1 MRVVTAIVALLLF
14 CSCRP
19 QSAERSGAALQPVL
33 VVYDSGCWS
42 SLEAAYAPRIA
53 VYSDGSLRTRQLQWQ
68 EDKKW
73 FTNDYFQG
81 QLSQDE
87 LASLLTD
94 ASHVFSS
101 ADIDDYYEVEDT
113 IDLNSTVIALHAN
126 GVFASKEVYGGG
138 LYDITVDGAGRF
150 VLDDLLLSLP
160 VPLQQLLLQLYQV
173 ERKAQIPWTPEFDER
188 HVPKYPCA
196 EVLARSGRYGEI
208 DSGTRCPGHGT
219 DAIEAARKQFEKE
232 REEYQTRMRER
243 YAPRRENQ
251 PVIVPAVPA
260 K

>member
-53 VYSDGSLRTRQLQWQ
+53 VYSDGSLRTRQWQ
-68 EDKKW
+68 G
-73 FTNDYFQG
+73 FGQNAYFQG
-81 QLSQDE
+81 QLLQDE
-87 LASLLTD
+87 LVDLLTN
-94 ASHVFSS
+94 ASQVFS
-101 ADIDDYYEVEDT
+101 AAGIDDYYEVRVGS
-113 IDLNSTVIALHAN
+113 DLNTTDIELHAS
-126 GVFASKEVYGGG
+126 GVCASKGIYGGG
-138 LYDITVDGAGRF
+138 LHDIAVDGSGRL
-150 VLDDLLLSLP
+150 VLSEPLQSLP

-173 ERKAQIPWTPEFDER
+173 ERQAQIAWTPEFDEK

-196 EVLARSGRYGEI
+196 EVLARSGRYGAT

-219 DAIEAARKQFEKE
+219 DAIEASRKQFEKE
-232 REEYQTRMRER
+232 RQEYQTRMRER
-243 YAPRRENQ
+243 YAPRRENP
-251 PVIVPAVPA
+251 PVIVPVVPA